1 MYENAQVYGN
11 AKVLDKARIYGDSI
25 IKDNVCVYDV
35 ARVFGNANIYE
46 NAKVYGVAYIDNY
59 AKVHGKAKI
68 YDSAKVNDKLI
79 DKECFKIDNGY
90 RPKYAVYRGYNEKYN
105 IDGNYFAYLGDNDLC
120 VCFYKCSMLILKGEK
135 VLYSSW
141 NHLFSSETFYVDGV
155 KFNVSWINK
164 DWITHIDNDNQTWE
178 EYIRENWRNATG
190 KEKYYELQ
198 AGKSALRR
206 FRRLRKRKNRPNKW
220 DRNRPNKFCAKW
232 EHNGNKYEIVFGY
245 GIPWS
250 KKEYLSMKKDNVF
263 DKYYNYTK
271 DEIKKVEE
279 MYNR

>member
-1 MYENAQVYGN
+1 MAMIDYGCIAKVNDNAHVYGNAQVY
-11 AKVLDKARIYGDSI
+11 DKAH
-25 IKDNVCVYDV
+25 VYDN
-35 ARVFGNANIYE
+35 ARVY
-46 NAKVYGVAYIDNY
+46 DN
-59 AKVHGKAKI
+59 AKI
-68 YDSAKVNDKLI
+68 Y
-79 DKECFKIDNGY
+79 C
-90 RPKYAVYRGYNEKYN
+90 
-105 IDGNYFAYLGDNDLC
+105 
-120 VCFYKCSMLILKGEK
+120 
-135 VLYSSW
+135 
-141 NHLFSSETFYVDGV
+141 
-155 KFNVSWINK
+155 
-164 DWITHIDNDNQTWE
+164 
-178 EYIRENWRNATG
+178 NATVR
-190 KEKYYELQ
+190 EKYYELQ